1 MPYDDQRARW
11 AALRADQKL
20 IDRVLSVRRYMM
32 TR

>member
-1 MPYDDQRARW
+1 MTISARW

-20 IDRVLSVRRYMM
+20 IDRVLSVRRCMM